1 MVYLKRGLQDSHF
14 NNYVDTM
21 HNHVTSPVS
30 YETKSGL
37 SLLKMK
43 HIVRG
48 FRDRVLD
55 VFTLY
60 LKMYPALCNYKTEG
74 RM

>member
-21 HNHVTSPVS
+21 HSHVISPVS

-37 SLLKMK
+37 SLLKMEQ
-43 HIVRG
+43 ILRG
-48 FRDRVLD
+48 FWDGVLD

-60 LKMYPALCNYKTEG
+60 LKM
-74 RM
+74 